1 MKVGLAALKA
11 AKPDIAERA
20 ARALTPELAT
30 ALDPLYR
37 RFVASRGTDFG
48 RFLAA
53 HSAEAA
59 ESVLAVTDALL
70 ASAKNA
76 AAKSLYQRFRG
87 SAVDE
92 LGALLPTLG
101 RLLAR
106 PPA

>member
-1 MKVGLAALKA
+1 M
-11 AKPDIAERA
+11 
-20 ARALTPELAT
+20 
-30 ALDPLYR
+30 
-37 RFVASRGTDFG
+37 
-48 RFLAA
+48 
-53 HSAEAA
+53 
-59 ESVLAVTDALL
+59 LAVTDALL